1 MCSGARTALL
11 AAGLLL
17 SACEQPSAPIE
28 PQTRSRPSVRP
39 VAARADL
46 PNISEEQRRLA
57 LLELEHAYSQAL
69 IKRDRAFLQSYYAQ
83 DWRGGNW
90 LGFWTKAT
98 MLKAVLGARYEVR
111 SMKLQDLQARVFGNV
126 GIVQG
131 VSNEVTRVDGR
142 DTSGRWTFT
151 DVFAWRDGRWVAVA
165 SQTAEVKAQ

>member
-1 MCSGARTALL
+1 L
-11 AAGLLL
+11 
-17 SACEQPSAPIE
+17 PPI
-28 PQTRSRPSVRP
+28 S
-39 VAARADL
+39 D
-46 PNISEEQRRLA
+46 EQRGRA

-69 IKRDRAFLQSYYAQ
+69 IKRDRAFLQTYYAQ

-111 SMKLQDLQARVFGNV
+111 SMKLQNLQARVFGDV

-151 DVFAWRDGRWVAVA
+151 DVFAWRHGRWVAVA
-165 SQTAEVKAQ
+165 SQTAEVRVQ